1 MSLRHEDIASL
12 LGSSRES
19 VTRVLNNFRRKGV
32 ISIEG
37 TKMTILSK
45 EALEVLP

>member
-1 MSLRHEDIASL
+1 MPLKHVDLASM

-32 ISIEG
+32 ISIKG
-37 TKMTILSK
+37 PKTTILRK
-45 EALEVLP
+45 KALEVLL